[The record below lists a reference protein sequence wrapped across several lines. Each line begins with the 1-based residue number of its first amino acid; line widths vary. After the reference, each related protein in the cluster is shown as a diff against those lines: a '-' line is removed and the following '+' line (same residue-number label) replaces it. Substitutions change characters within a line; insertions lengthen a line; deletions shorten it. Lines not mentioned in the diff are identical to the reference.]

1 MTKIAEGC
9 ITACHPALAG
19 HFPGNPIVP
28 GVLLL
33 GEVLLAVE
41 RHFGPLAGASSWP
54 FVKFIAPL
62 RPGQRFAVNIER
74 EDRNRLAF
82 SVTRGDTM
90 VASGR
95 LQGNDPLDTDV
106 ASGTN
111 GVHALS

>member
-1 MTKIAEGC
+1 MTKISEGC

-33 GEVLLAVE
+33 GEVLLAIE
-41 RHFGPLAGASSWP
+41 RHFEPLVGAWSWP

-62 RPGQRFAVNIER
+62 HPGQHFAVNLER

-82 SVTRGDTM
+82 SITREDMM

-95 LQGNDPLDTDV
+95 LQTHGPLDTDV
-106 ASGTN
+106 ASGMN
-111 GVHALS
+111 GVHAL